1 MSAPGS
7 LAQRVRGSAAL
18 GALFLSVPFLSALAA
33 CARSPAAPPR
43 LTLAPAELYDYLRPA
58 AGERA
63 VVANFWA
70 TWCGPCVAEMPHLVE
85 LERRFAGEGVRVV
98 AVSIDVPMPVEARTP
113 QDVHA
118 FADRRGFALPVVALT
133 EDWNA
138 VLEHYDMSGP
148 VPYTF
153 VVDRSGAIVERQEG
167 GADAERFESMLRT
180 ALGSNE

>member
-1 MSAPGS
+1 L
-7 LAQRVRGSAAL
+7 LAV
-18 GALFLSVPFLSALAA
+18 A

-58 AGERA
+58 EGERA

-70 TWCGPCVAEMPHLVE
+70 TWCAPCVAEMPHLVE
-85 LERRFAGEGVRVV
+85 LERRWADEGVRVV

-113 QDVHA
+113 EDVHE
-118 FADRRGFALPVVALT
+118 FADRRGLALPVVALT
-133 EDWNA
+133 GETRDWNE

-153 VVDRSGAIVERQEG
+153 VVDRAGAIVARQEG
-167 GADAERFESMLRT
+167 GADAERFERMLRA
-180 ALGSNE
+180 ALAPEE